1 MSDVNLVSKAKS
13 FRKKRARVDITLEHY
28 ELMKAWVK
36 EEITLKQYK
45 HALGIAKDDGRA
57 LTYIATILKESWHNK
72 YFDFLEGKE

>member
-1 MSDVNLVSKAKS
+1 MSEMNLVDKAKEL
-13 FRKKRARVDITLEHY
+13 RKKSARIEITKAHY
-28 ELMKAWVK
+28 ELMKAWVR